1 MSTVDVAK
9 ILQPVP
15 GDSPCGADLEYTPE
29 FLALFQKALPKP
41 ARQVGAE
48 EVPGEEPDW
57 VAIKAEALAGLNLT
71 KDLRLLVLLGRALV
85 HTDGLAGFVDALRA
99 MRGLVTSHWADLY
112 PRLDSEDGNDPAMR
126 VNALAGLT
134 DGSGLVRSLR
144 EWPMLRARV
153 AGRFGLRELEAASG
167 RTPMSGTPPT
177 PELVRAAFLEVGA
190 TALAETAALVKAAKE
205 EVQGLEAAL
214 SAALGKSAISLRALT
229 AVFDAMLRELAP
241 HVGGVAAGTG
251 DAPGAAAEA
260 GASPAA
266 LGGGSAPAAVPGAIQ
281 SREDVV
287 RTLDRICE
295 FYARTEP
302 SSPVPMLLQRARRL
316 VDKSFLEVLRDLVPD
331 GVNQAM
337 IFQGPEQSS

>member
-29 FLALFQKALPKP
+29 FLALFQKAMPKP

-57 VAIKAEALAGLNLT
+57 EAIKAEALAGLNLT
-71 KDLRLLVLLGRALV
+71 KDLRLLVLLSRALV

-112 PRLDSEDGNDPAMR
+112 PRLDAEDGNDPAMR
-126 VNALAGLT
+126 VNALASLT
-134 DGSGLVRSLR
+134 DSAGLLRSLR

-153 AGRFGLRELEAASG
+153 AGMFGLRELDAAAG
-167 RTPMSGTPPT
+167 RMPMTGTPPT
-177 PELVRAAFLEVGA
+177 PDLVRAAFLEVGPA
-190 TALAETAALVKAAKE
+190 ALAETAALVKTAKE
-205 EVQGLEAAL
+205 EVQGLETAL
-214 SAALGKSAISLRALT
+214 SAPLGRSAISLRALT

-241 HVGGVAAGTG
+241 HVGGVVAGTSEAP
-251 DAPGAAAEA
+251 DAVAAVGSTTAVQGA
-260 GASPAA
+260 
-266 LGGGSAPAAVPGAIQ
+266 GSAPATVPGAIQ

>member
-29 FLALFQKALPKP
+29 FLALFQKAVPKP
-41 ARQVGAE
+41 ARQVGAQ

-71 KDLRLLVLLGRALV
+71 KDLRLLVLLSRALV
-85 HTDGLAGFVDALRA
+85 HTDGLAGFVDGMRA

-112 PRLDSEDGNDPAMR
+112 PRLDAEDGNDPAMR
-126 VNALAGLT
+126 VNALASLT
-134 DGSGLVRSLR
+134 DSAGLVRSLR

-153 AGRFGLRELEAASG
+153 AGMFGMRELDAAAG
-167 RTPMSGTPPT
+167 RMSMSGTPPT
-177 PELVRAAFLEVGA
+177 PELVRAAFLEVGPV
-190 TALAETAALVKAAKE
+190 ALAETATLVKTAKE

-214 SAALGKSAISLRALT
+214 SAALGRSAISLRALV

-241 HVGGVAAGTG
+241 HVGAAAVGTSDSPGAVTEAGPVAAAQGG
-251 DAPGAAAEA
+251 GAAP
-260 GASPAA
+260 AS
-266 LGGGSAPAAVPGAIQ
+266 VPGTIQ

-287 RTLDRICE
+287 RALDRICE

-331 GVNQAM
+331 GLNQAM